1 MVHTSYK
8 VINNQLITLLGNHI
22 IYISAYVLVLQ
33 RNFLKIVILH
43 VYGGFRLNSH
53 FNHKMLAVDG
63 SCYTLIAIHMYVYMH
78 TSHGYLVF
86 LYYIN
91 REFFVCVISAENA
104 ENVTQCKKAMCVCV
118 CGHIKIIANM
128 PEN

>member
-91 REFFVCVISAENA
+91 REFFCLCY
-104 ENVTQCKKAMCVCV
+104 QCRKCRKCNTMQKSDMCVCV
-118 CGHIKIIANM
+118 VT
-128 PEN
+128 